1 MKMNKKS
8 VIAIAIVAA
17 AVVASVVAVAVWK
30 AQPKG
35 MTVAVSTLPDSL
47 NPVLEQNTSGLNADE
62 LVFDGLTNFEITE
75 DSSSGRGVLYAD
87 LALAEYIEQD
97 TSDKKTYTVTLRD
110 VYWHDSTAEKP
121 HVVTADDVAY
131 SYQAYVLPENNSPKR
146 DYILSFIENVQAVDE
161 KTVKVL
167 FKNPIPEF
175 RAYPVLTFKIIPHFY
190 KGQEMSVNLRE
201 GENER
206 NFATAPV
213 GTGPFKLAN
222 WEIGKWLT
230 FNANGLYSSVKNVP
244 QADSLVIKRT
254 IDPIVRMNELRKG
267 SINMILET
275 NPMDRASVA
284 KIDNVDINSYMPY
297 AFYDVEINTSL
308 FQSAE
313 GRQAMAMALD
323 KRNLIPGITD
333 QRDGVVLNN
342 GPFPSNL
349 FAVSVPDYYKD
360 DVPNLLPYN
369 LEKAKSLAE
378 KGGISGQNAILIYPD
393 SMGDFGKQM
402 AEGIVA
408 QLSKIGLNV
417 EARRTGDQVF
427 NRMVNKEKS
436 FELALVYR
444 EGFDNVY
451 SSMGAYYRSGSV
463 ENVTGIADKELDSLF
478 DEWEKTNVTKDW
490 IDLTLKINKRVSEL
504 SPALYLCSLQKD
516 VYSRGL
522 SNILIATDNPFL
534 SAEDWKFKD
543 CHLWD

>member
-206 NFATAPV
+206 NFATSPV

-393 SMGDFGKQM
+393 SMGEFGKQM

-451 SSMGAYYRSGSV
+451 SSMGAYYRSGSA

-543 CHLWD
+543 

>member
-543 CHLWD
+543 

>member
-97 TSDKKTYTVTLRD
+97 ASDKKTYTVTLRD

-146 DYILSFIENVQAVDE
+146 DYILSFIEDVQAVDE

-206 NFATAPV
+206 NFATSPV
-213 GTGPFKLAN
+213 GTGPFKLAS

-451 SSMGAYYRSGSV
+451 SSMGAYYRSGSA

-543 CHLWD
+543 

>member
-206 NFATAPV
+206 NFATSPV

-297 AFYDVEINTSL
+297 AFYDVEINTRL

-360 DVPNLLPYN
+360 DVPNLLTYN

-451 SSMGAYYRSGSV
+451 SSMGAYYRSGSA

-543 CHLWD
+543 

>member
-206 NFATAPV
+206 NFATSPV

-451 SSMGAYYRSGSV
+451 SSMGAYYRSGSA

-543 CHLWD
+543 

>member
-1 MKMNKKS
+1 MKMSKKS

-17 AVVASVVAVAVWK
+17 AVVASVVAVAIWK

-62 LVFDGLTNFEITE
+62 LVFDGLTNFEVAE
-75 DSSSGRGVLYAD
+75 DSQREAGVLVTEF
-87 LALAEYIEQD
+87 ALAESIEQD
-97 TSDKKTYTVTLRD
+97 SSDKKTYTVTLRD
-110 VYWHDSTAEKP
+110 VAWHDNSDENP
-121 HVVTADDVAY
+121 HYVTSDDVVY
-131 SYQAYVLPENNSPKR
+131 SYQAYALPENNSPKR
-146 DYILSFIENVQAVDE
+146 DYILSFIEDVQAVDE
-161 KTVKVL
+161 KTVKVV

-175 RAYPVLTFKIIPHFY
+175 RAYPVLTFKIIPHKY
-190 KGQEMSVNLRE
+190 NGEEMNVNLRE

-213 GTGPFKLAN
+213 GTGPFKLAS

-230 FNANGLYSSVKNVP
+230 FQANGLYGSVKNVP

-284 KIDNVDINSYMPY
+284 KIDNVDISSYMPY
-297 AFYDVEINTSL
+297 AFYDVAINTKVFSN
-308 FQSAE
+308 AD
-313 GRQAMAMALD
+313 GRKAMAQALNKAD
-323 KRNLIPGITD
+323 LIPGITD
-333 QRDGVVLNN
+333 KRDGVVINN
-342 GPFPSNL
+342 GPFPSNT
-349 FAVSVPDYYKD
+349 FEVSVPDYYSGE
-360 DVPNLLPYN
+360 VPNLLPYD
-369 LEKAKSLAE
+369 LDKAKSLAE
-378 KGGISGQNAILIYPD
+378 KGGVSGQNAILIYPD

-408 QLSKIGLNV
+408 QLSKIGLTV

-436 FELALVYR
+436 YELALMYR
-444 EGFDNVY
+444 EGFDNLY
-451 SSMGAYYRSGSV
+451 SSMGAFYRSNSP
-463 ENVTGIADKELDSLF
+463 ENVTGIADKKLDSLF
-478 DEWEKTNVTKDW
+478 NDWEKTNETVKW
-490 IDLTLKINKRVSEL
+490 IDLTLQINERVSEL

-534 SAEDWKFKD
+534 SAEDWKFKE
-543 CHLWD
+543 

>member
-8 VIAIAIVAA
+8 IVAIAIVAA

-146 DYILSFIENVQAVDE
+146 DYILSFIEDVQAVDE

-213 GTGPFKLAN
+213 GTGPFKLSN

-436 FELALVYR
+436 FELALVYH

-451 SSMGAYYRSGSV
+451 SSMGAYYRSGSA

-543 CHLWD
+543 

>member
-206 NFATAPV
+206 NFATSPV

-230 FNANGLYSSVKNVP
+230 FSANGLYSSVKNVP

-543 CHLWD
+543 

>member
-206 NFATAPV
+206 NFATSPV

-360 DVPNLLPYN
+360 DVPNLLTYN

-451 SSMGAYYRSGSV
+451 SSMGAYYRSGSA

-543 CHLWD
+543 

>member
-17 AVVASVVAVAVWK
+17 TVVASVVAVAVWK
-30 AQPKG
+30 SQPKG

-146 DYILSFIENVQAVDE
+146 DYILSFIEDVQAVDE

-206 NFATAPV
+206 NFATSPV
-213 GTGPFKLAN
+213 GTGPFKLAS

-308 FQSAE
+308 FQSVE

-451 SSMGAYYRSGSV
+451 SSMGAYYRSGSA

-543 CHLWD
+543 

>member
-146 DYILSFIENVQAVDE
+146 DYILSFIEDVQAVDE

-213 GTGPFKLAN
+213 GTGPFKLSN

-451 SSMGAYYRSGSV
+451 SSMGAYYRSGSA

-543 CHLWD
+543 

>member
-393 SMGDFGKQM
+393 SMGEFGKQM

-451 SSMGAYYRSGSV
+451 SSMGAYYRSGSA

-543 CHLWD
+543 

>member
-360 DVPNLLPYN
+360 DVPNLLTYN

-543 CHLWD
+543 

>member
-8 VIAIAIVAA
+8 VVAIAIVAA

-146 DYILSFIENVQAVDE
+146 DYILSFIEDVQAVDE
-161 KTVKVL
+161 KTVKIL

-206 NFATAPV
+206 NFATSPV
-213 GTGPFKLAN
+213 GTGPFKLAS

-230 FNANGLYSSVKNVP
+230 FSANGLYSSVKNVP

-349 FAVSVPDYYKD
+349 FEVSVPDYYKD
-360 DVPNLLPYN
+360 EVPNLLPYN

-451 SSMGAYYRSGSV
+451 SSMGAYYRSGSA

-543 CHLWD
+543 

>member
-97 TSDKKTYTVTLRD
+97 ASDKKTYTVTLRD

-146 DYILSFIENVQAVDE
+146 DYILSFIEDVQAVDE

-206 NFATAPV
+206 NFATSPV
-213 GTGPFKLAN
+213 GTGPFKLAS

-275 NPMDRASVA
+275 SPMDRASVA

-451 SSMGAYYRSGSV
+451 SSMGAYYRSGSA

-543 CHLWD
+543 

>member
-97 TSDKKTYTVTLRD
+97 ASDKKTYTVTLRD

-121 HVVTADDVAY
+121 HVVTADDVVY

-146 DYILSFIENVQAVDE
+146 DYILSFIEDVQAVDE

-206 NFATAPV
+206 NFATSPV
-213 GTGPFKLAN
+213 GTGPFKLAS

-451 SSMGAYYRSGSV
+451 SSMGAYYRSGSA

-543 CHLWD
+543 

>member
-75 DSSSGRGVLYAD
+75 DSSTGRGVLYAD

-146 DYILSFIENVQAVDE
+146 DYILSFIEDVQAVDE

-213 GTGPFKLAN
+213 GTGPFKLSN

-451 SSMGAYYRSGSV
+451 SSMGAYYRSGSA

-490 IDLTLKINKRVSEL
+490 IDLALKINKRVSEL

-543 CHLWD
+543 

>member
-1 MKMNKKS
+1 MKMSKKS

-17 AVVASVVAVAVWK
+17 AVVASVVAVAIWK

-62 LVFDGLTNFEITE
+62 LVFDGLTNFEVAE
-75 DSSSGRGVLYAD
+75 DSQREAGVLVTEF
-87 LALAEYIEQD
+87 ALAESIEQD
-97 TSDKKTYTVTLRD
+97 SSDKKTYTVTLRD
-110 VYWHDSTAEKP
+110 VAWHDNSDENP
-121 HVVTADDVAY
+121 HYVTSDDVVY
-131 SYQAYVLPENNSPKR
+131 SYQAYALPENNSPKR
-146 DYILSFIENVQAVDE
+146 DYILSFIEDVQAVDE
-161 KTVKVL
+161 KTVKVV

-175 RAYPVLTFKIIPHFY
+175 RAYPVLTFKIIPHKY
-190 KGQEMSVNLRE
+190 NGEEMNVNLRE

-213 GTGPFKLAN
+213 GTGPFKLAS

-230 FNANGLYSSVKNVP
+230 FQANGLYGSVKNVP

-284 KIDNVDINSYMPY
+284 KIDNVDISSYMPY
-297 AFYDVEINTSL
+297 AFYDVAINTKVFSN
-308 FQSAE
+308 AD
-313 GRQAMAMALD
+313 GRKAMAQALNKTD
-323 KRNLIPGITD
+323 LIPGITD
-333 QRDGVVLNN
+333 KRDGVVINN
-342 GPFPSNL
+342 GPFPSNT
-349 FAVSVPDYYKD
+349 FEVSVPDYYSGE
-360 DVPNLLPYN
+360 VPNLLPYD
-369 LEKAKSLAE
+369 LDKAKSLAE
-378 KGGISGQNAILIYPD
+378 KGGVSGQNAILIYPD

-408 QLSKIGLNV
+408 QLSKIGLTV

-436 FELALVYR
+436 YELALMYR
-444 EGFDNVY
+444 EGFDNLY
-451 SSMGAYYRSGSV
+451 SSMGAFYRSNSP
-463 ENVTGIADKELDSLF
+463 ENVTGIADKKLDSLF
-478 DEWEKTNVTKDW
+478 NDWEKTNETVKW
-490 IDLTLKINKRVSEL
+490 IDLTLQINERVSEL

-534 SAEDWKFKD
+534 SAEDWKFKE
-543 CHLWD
+543 

>member
-146 DYILSFIENVQAVDE
+146 DYILSFIEDVQAVDE

-206 NFATAPV
+206 NFATSPV

-393 SMGDFGKQM
+393 SMGEFGKQM

-451 SSMGAYYRSGSV
+451 SSMGAYYRSGSA

-543 CHLWD
+543 

>member
-8 VIAIAIVAA
+8 VVAIAIVAA

-146 DYILSFIENVQAVDE
+146 DYILSFIEDVQAVDE
-161 KTVKVL
+161 KTVKIL

-206 NFATAPV
+206 NFATSPV
-213 GTGPFKLAN
+213 GTGPFKLAS

-230 FNANGLYSSVKNVP
+230 FSANGLYSSVKNVP

-349 FAVSVPDYYKD
+349 FEVSVPDYYKD
-360 DVPNLLPYN
+360 EVPNLLPYN
-369 LEKAKSLAE
+369 LEKAKFLAE

-451 SSMGAYYRSGSV
+451 SSMGAYYRSGSA

-543 CHLWD
+543 

>member
-75 DSSSGRGVLYAD
+75 DSSTGRGVLYAD

-146 DYILSFIENVQAVDE
+146 DYILSFIEEVQAVDE

-213 GTGPFKLAN
+213 GTGPFKLSN

-451 SSMGAYYRSGSV
+451 SSMGAYYRSGSA

-543 CHLWD
+543 

>member
-297 AFYDVEINTSL
+297 AFYDVEINTRL

-543 CHLWD
+543 

>member
-146 DYILSFIENVQAVDE
+146 DYILSFIEDVQAVDE

-206 NFATAPV
+206 NFATSPV
-213 GTGPFKLAN
+213 GTGPFKLAS

-451 SSMGAYYRSGSV
+451 SSMGAYYRSGSA

-543 CHLWD
+543 